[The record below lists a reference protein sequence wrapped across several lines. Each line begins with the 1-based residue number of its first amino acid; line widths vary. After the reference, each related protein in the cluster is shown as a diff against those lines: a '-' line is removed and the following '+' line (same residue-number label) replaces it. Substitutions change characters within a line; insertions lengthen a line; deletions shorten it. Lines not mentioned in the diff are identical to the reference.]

1 MIFGCL
7 TWEMSQNQ
15 ADAMQKL
22 NKSRKPLPSEHLPYL
37 FDGALAP
44 TYAQQGLL
52 WANPWGG
59 PQFPIGISQAEAGG
73 WLAAV
78 TRIRG
83 KLCRL
88 ARDQRVSVLQIP
100 GMSCRNPEAVV
111 ARGVLNVV
119 RLGQSTAPLL

>member
-22 NKSRKPLPSEHLPYL
+22 NKIKETFALRTPALS

-59 PQFPIGISQAEAGG
+59 PRFPIGISQAEAGG

-119 RLGQSTAPLL
+119 